1 MTNKITCQTLFD
13 ITATGVRSYYRASLI
28 PFKDETG
35 KIITDTRSWDRARNQ
50 QRNWET
56 LNQIISLRVLPEEI
70 THPIQKI
77 NNDKQIWE
85 FEFVVPS
92 LETVTMGNNPV
103 GALMHDCQS
112 VPMILNL
119 DETAQLE
126 TVLKPSGEDVNIW
139 FWVSTAK

>member
-1 MTNKITCQTLFD
+1 MTNKIICQTLFD
-13 ITATGVRSYYRASLI
+13 VTATGVRSHYRASLI

-35 KIITDTRSWDRARNQ
+35 KIINDTSTWDRARNQ

-70 THPIQKI
+70 SQPIQKI
-77 NNDKQIWE
+77 NNEKQVWE

-92 LETVTMGNNPV
+92 LETVIMGNDPV
-103 GALMHDCQS
+103 GALRHDCQD

-119 DETAQLE
+119 DEATKME
-126 TVLKPSGEDVNIW
+126 PVLKPSGEHVNIW
-139 FWVSTAK
+139 FWVSTDK